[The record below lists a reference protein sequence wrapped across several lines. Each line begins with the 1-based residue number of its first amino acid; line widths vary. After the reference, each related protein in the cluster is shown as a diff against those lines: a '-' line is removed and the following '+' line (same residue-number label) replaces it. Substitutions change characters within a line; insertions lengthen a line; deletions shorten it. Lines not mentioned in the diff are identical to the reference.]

1 MHDIEQ
7 QIIGFLQNGQQPSLW
22 SIGGFQKLY
31 NCSNELYGSRL
42 LPEILMMLCREVN
55 DTWEADWRHF
65 VVMALRH
72 ADDSPTTNECV
83 DILDNHPTI
92 VGAFAN
98 QLFDVYR
105 TRAADESTDPLLRTS
120 FLDGCIRLTIKDSKK
135 RFDFLSFLMQVDGKS
150 LGAFAKR
157 FIKIVGVCNC
167 HWSYDELHKI
177 LVGALSDESCV
188 DEANFE
194 LGMHHFRKLLDTG
207 SIESTNEL
215 LKAESYFRIA
225 CEFASIHAEA
235 TLYRN
240 ACRMLR
246 DFTQGDLSNSSQLI
260 VHEIRES
267 LTALRAYHR
276 SGDDPSWLG
285 ARTTEIARW
294 ESLERKLRSLD
305 HEINYEGWF
314 DARDVIESLLI
325 PVFCASR
332 SLLKRGDAGGVEFL
346 IQPRLIGTIA
356 ANKSHFSNL
365 QEWLR
370 RNPSSP
376 IAAEVLSL
384 ITSTESELNT
394 SNSSLVAISK
404 ITRTNLHG
412 ILDQLSPGDD
422 AKQILSQVIED
433 TILLQTRN
441 LNHVQDR
448 IITQCIEGLGSHPDY
463 KHPDV
468 RVVFNA
474 TLWWLVRFIA
484 SRLDSMKGD
493 APEIEYLFRRD
504 DGTRAKEDKLQN
516 DFMTLFRPY
525 AVGSQIEVTNI
536 GGGRADVML
545 QYNAEKMVVEVKR
558 EDRDCSFDAI
568 EERYAEQT
576 FQYQNTASRMGF
588 LLVLD
593 QTDRGGQAL
602 HLADSIRPM
611 KLTPK
616 GETEPRYVVVCRISG
631 DRCTPSDLSKPK
643 KKGQRK

>member
-1 MHDIEQ
+1 MNPIEQ
-7 QIIGFLQNGQQPSLW
+7 QIIDLLQAGQQPSLCA
-22 SIGGFQKLY
+22 IGGFQGL
-31 NCSNELYGSRL
+31 SNSGDELYASRL
-42 LPEILMMLCREVN
+42 LPEILSMLCREVN
-55 DTWEADWRHF
+55 DTWEQTWRHF
-65 VVMALRH
+65 VAMAMLRV
-72 ADDSPTTNECV
+72 DDVPTAIECI
-83 DILDNHPTI
+83 DILDGHPTI
-92 VGAFAN
+92 FGDFAN
-98 QLFDVYR
+98 QLFGVYR
-105 TRAADESTDPLLRTS
+105 TRSADDSSMPLLRMS
-120 FLDGCIRLTIKDSKK
+120 FLDGCIRLTIKDITR
-135 RFDFLSFLMQVDGKS
+135 RFDLISLLMQIVGKN

-167 HWSYDELHKI
+167 HWSNDELHKI
-177 LVGALSDESCV
+177 LVDALSDENSA

-194 LGMHHFRKLLDTG
+194 LGMHHFRKLLDAG
-207 SIESTNEL
+207 SIAATSEL
-215 LKAESYFRIA
+215 SKAESYFRNA

-240 ACRMLR
+240 ACRMLL
-246 DFTQGDLSNSSQLI
+246 DFSQGDLANSSQLI
-260 VHEIRES
+260 ANEIRES

-285 ARTTEIARW
+285 ARTTEIAHW
-294 ESLERKLRSLD
+294 ESLGHKLRSLD
-305 HEINYEGWF
+305 HEINCEGWF
-314 DARDVIESLLI
+314 DAKDVIESLLI

-346 IQPRLIGTIA
+346 VQPRLIGTIA
-356 ANKSHFSNL
+356 GNKSHFENL
-365 QEWLR
+365 REWIR

-376 IAAEVLSL
+376 IAVEVSSL
-384 ITSTESELNT
+384 ITSTESERNV
-394 SNSSLVAISK
+394 SNSSLVATSK

-412 ILDQLSPGDD
+412 ILHRLFPEDD
-422 AKQILSQVIED
+422 SKTTLSQVIED

-441 LNHVQDR
+441 LNHVQER

-463 KHPDV
+463 QHPDV

-474 TLWWLVRFIA
+474 TLWWLVRFMA

-504 DGTRAKEDKLQN
+504 DGTRAKEDALQN

-568 EERYAEQT
+568 KERYAGQT

-616 GETEPRYVVVCRISG
+616 GETESRYVVVCRISG
-631 DRCTPSDLSKPK
+631 DRYTPSELSKPK
-643 KKGQRK
+643 KKGRST

>member
-1 MHDIEQ
+1 MNPIEQ
-7 QIIGFLQNGQQPSLW
+7 QIIDLLQAGQQPSLW
-22 SIGGFQKLY
+22 AVGGFQGL
-31 NCSNELYGSRL
+31 SNSSDELYASRL
-42 LPEILMMLCREVN
+42 LPEILSMLCRDVN
-55 DTWEADWRHF
+55 DTWEPTWRHF
-65 VVMALRH
+65 VVMAMQRV
-72 ADDSPTTNECV
+72 DDGPTAIECI
-83 DILDNHPTI
+83 DILDGHPTI
-92 VGAFAN
+92 LGDFAN
-98 QLFDVYR
+98 QLFGVYR
-105 TRAADESTDPLLRTS
+105 ARAADNSTEPLLRTS
-120 FLDGCIRLTIKDSKK
+120 FLDGCIRLTIKDIRK
-135 RFDFLSFLMQVDGKS
+135 RFDLTSLLMQIDGKS

-167 HWSYDELHKI
+167 HWAFDELHKT
-177 LVGALSDESCV
+177 LVDALSDESSV

-207 SIESTNEL
+207 SIEATSEL
-215 LKAESYFRIA
+215 SKAESYFRNA

-235 TLYRN
+235 NLYRN

-246 DFTQGDLSNSSQLI
+246 DFSHGDLANSSQLI
-260 VHEIRES
+260 SNEIRES

-294 ESLERKLRSLD
+294 EVLERKLRSLD
-305 HEINYEGWF
+305 HEVNCEGWF

-332 SLLKRGDAGGVEFL
+332 SLLKRNNAGGVEFFV
-346 IQPRLIGTIA
+346 QPRLIGTIA
-356 ANKSHFSNL
+356 GNKSHLSNL
-365 QEWLR
+365 REWLH
-370 RNPSSP
+370 RNPASP
-376 IAAEVLSL
+376 IAAEVSSL
-384 ITSTESELNT
+384 ITSTEIELNT
-394 SNSSLVAISK
+394 SHSSMVAISK
-404 ITRTNLHG
+404 ITRTTLQG
-412 ILDQLSPGDD
+412 ILDQLSPGDE
-422 AKQILSQVIED
+422 AKPILSQVIED

-441 LNHVQDR
+441 LNHVQER
-448 IITQCIEGLGSHPDY
+448 IITECIEGLSSHPDY

-468 RVVFNA
+468 RVVFNT

-516 DFMTLFRPY
+516 DFMTMFRPY

-545 QYNAEKMVVEVKR
+545 QYNAEKLVVEVKR

-593 QTDRGGQAL
+593 QTDHGGQAL

-616 GETEPRYVVVCRISG
+616 DETEPRYVVVCRISG

-643 KKGQRK
+643 KKGKRK

>member
-1 MHDIEQ
+1 MNPIEQ
-7 QIIGFLQNGQQPSLW
+7 QIVDFLQAGQQPSLW
-22 SIGGFQKLY
+22 AIGGFQGL
-31 NCSNELYGSRL
+31 CDSSSELYSSRL
-42 LPEILMMLCREVN
+42 LPEILSMLCREVS
-55 DTWEADWRHF
+55 DTWEPTWRHF
-65 VVMALRH
+65 VLMAMQH
-72 ADDSPTTNECV
+72 IDDSPTAFECI
-83 DILDNHPTI
+83 DILDGHPTI
-92 VGAFAN
+92 LGDFAN
-98 QLFDVYR
+98 QLFGVYR
-105 TRAADESTDPLLRTS
+105 TRAADDSTEPLLRTS
-120 FLDGCIRLTIKDSKK
+120 FLDGCIRLTIKDIKK
-135 RFDFLSFLMQVDGKS
+135 RFDLISLLIQIDGKS

-177 LVGALSDESCV
+177 LVDALSDERSV

-207 SIESTNEL
+207 SIEATSEL
-215 LKAESYFRIA
+215 SKAESYFRNA

-246 DFTQGDLSNSSQLI
+246 DFSQGDLANSSQLI
-260 VHEIRES
+260 ANEIRES

-285 ARTTEIARW
+285 ARTTEIVRW
-294 ESLERKLRSLD
+294 EALERKLRSLD
-305 HEINYEGWF
+305 HEINSDGWF

-325 PVFCASR
+325 PVLCASR
-332 SLLKRGDAGGVEFL
+332 SMLKRGDAGGVEYL
-346 IQPRLIGTIA
+346 VQPRLIGTIA
-356 ANKSHFSNL
+356 GNKSHLSNL
-365 QEWLR
+365 REWLH
-370 RNPSSP
+370 RNPESP
-376 IAAEVLSL
+376 IAAEVSSL
-384 ITSTESELNT
+384 ITNIEGELG
-394 SNSSLVAISK
+394 SSDSSLVVTSK
-404 ITRTNLHG
+404 ITRSYLRSF
-412 ILDQLSPGDD
+412 LDQLPPGDA
-422 AKQILSQVIED
+422 AKPVIAQVIED
-433 TILLQTRN
+433 TMMLQARN
-441 LNHVQDR
+441 LNHVQNR
-448 IITQCIEGLGSHPDY
+448 IVTECIEGLGSHPDY

-468 RVVFNA
+468 RIVFNT

-493 APEIEYLFRRD
+493 APEIAYLFRRD

-536 GGGRADVML
+536 GGGRADVLL

-558 EDRDCSFDAI
+558 EDRDCSFETI
-568 EERYAEQT
+568 EDRYAEQT
-576 FQYQNTASRMGF
+576 FQYQSTASRMGF

-631 DRCTPSDLSKPK
+631 DRYTPSELSKP
-643 KKGQRK
+643 QRKGKRK

>member
-1 MHDIEQ
+1 MNPIEQ
-7 QIIGFLQNGQQPSLW
+7 QIVDFLQAGKQPSLW
-22 SIGGFQKLY
+22 AIGGFQGL
-31 NCSNELYGSRL
+31 CDSSSELYSSRL
-42 LPEILMMLCREVN
+42 LPEILSMLCREVR
-55 DTWEADWRHF
+55 DTWEPTWRHF
-65 VVMALRH
+65 VLMAMQH
-72 ADDSPTTNECV
+72 VDDSPTAIECI
-83 DILDNHPTI
+83 DILDGYPTI
-92 VGAFAN
+92 LGDFAN
-98 QLFDVYR
+98 QLFAVYR
-105 TRAADESTDPLLRTS
+105 TRAADGSTEPLLRTS
-120 FLDGCIRLTIKDSKK
+120 FLDGCIRLTIKDIKK
-135 RFDFLSFLMQVDGKS
+135 RFDLISLLMQIDGKS

-167 HWSYDELHKI
+167 HWAFEELHKI
-177 LVGALSDESCV
+177 LVDALSDERSV

-194 LGMHHFRKLLDTG
+194 LGMHHLRKLLDTG
-207 SIESTNEL
+207 SIEATSEL
-215 LKAESYFRIA
+215 LKAESYFRVA

-246 DFTQGDLSNSSQLI
+246 DFSQGDLANSAQLI
-260 VHEIRES
+260 ANEIRES

-285 ARTTEIARW
+285 ARTTEIACW
-294 ESLERKLRSLD
+294 EALERKLRSLD
-305 HEINYEGWF
+305 HEINREGWF

-325 PVFCASR
+325 PVYCASR

-346 IQPRLIGTIA
+346 VQPRLIGTIA

-376 IAAEVLSL
+376 IAAEVSRL
-384 ITSTESELNT
+384 ITSSESELNT

-493 APEIEYLFRRD
+493 APEIGYLFRRD

-558 EDRDCSFDAI
+558 EDRDCSFEAI
-568 EERYAEQT
+568 EYRYAEQA

-593 QTDRGGQAL
+593 QSDRGGQAL

-616 GETEPRYVVVCRISG
+616 DETEPRYIVVCRISG
-631 DRCTPSDLSKPK
+631 DRYTPSELSKPK
-643 KKGQRK
+643 RKVKGP